1 MFQQNNFNSE
11 PTAPRWNY
19 FCWNNSH
26 QVFIHYKHVYL
37 VCLDPIL
44 KSKHSNTSK
53 TKARSVH
60 FSRNSVSFFWERRRE
75 KSKGIEITRKHNNIK
90 FNVGF
95 ELKITFT
102 VTNSYGLISTRQ
114 IQQAW
119 QIDQFDLASFVN
131 VTKNLNALSWFSKI
145 YRSRQNM
152 GKHFVKYIVDIW

>member
-1 MFQQNNFNSE
+1 MRHPGQERTCISE
-11 PTAPRWNY
+11 NIY
-19 FCWNNSH
+19 E
-26 QVFIHYKHVYL
+26 YKHVYL

-53 TKARSVH
+53 TKTRSVH

-75 KSKGIEITRKHNNIK
+75 KSKGIEITWKHNNKK

-114 IQQAW
+114 
-119 QIDQFDLASFVN
+119 V
-131 VTKNLNALSWFSKI
+131 
-145 YRSRQNM
+145 
-152 GKHFVKYIVDIW
+152 